1 MVERLGLGVV
11 KAVSPLPGEDLRLA
25 VVQVLVGGTGA
36 QHRCGRG
43 TSALAGSSASIELAG
58 TQISPPSRRDDTSAL
73 PLSMP
78 SGAPCPRGAFGTVG
92 VETRL
97 PGVME
102 GSAGSLYPAAAAAT
116 ESSCGCVVPAGNSP
130 AASVAFAAQPVLLPR
145 SGSEE
150 LYGLGGWTSA

>member
-1 MVERLGLGVV
+1 MVERLGFGVV
-11 KAVSPLPGEDLRLA
+11 KAVAPLPGEDLRLA
-25 VVQVLVGGTGA
+25 VIQVLVDGA
-36 QHRCGRG
+36 GVQHRCGRG
-43 TSALAGSSASIELAG
+43 TSALASSSASIELGG

-73 PLSMP
+73 PLFML
-78 SGAPCPRGAFGTVG
+78 SGAPCPRGAFGNVG

-97 PGVME
+97 PAAME
-102 GSAGSLYPAAAAAT
+102 GSAGSLYPAAAAT